1 MERHVPSPSQEGGET
16 PDEGMSPAEENP
28 GEGGLDCHGLCRQ
41 TLQANVYLFIYFY
54 KDSTQNELFWTI
66 IFYSGNS

>member
-41 TLQANVYLFIYFY
+41 TLQANVYLFIYLN
-54 KDSTQNELFWTI
+54 KHI
-66 IFYSGNS
+66 